1 MTFRQ
6 LEDAWPHEM
15 EQWWSTGPVWSAV
28 AIHDKV
34 CPLGIGVVSGRW
46 RRAAMSKDCSFRRKR
61 SGGASSGIGWLWW
74 PLRFDSNCRHRRR
87 VPLLRVR
94 SAIVAIQRPPESG
107 NIENTIRFGK
117 VDTVRHG
124 VHTENRKRCL
134 HFVHKTTSPTH
145 GKRRRRKEGG
155 QTNRDTNNKIK

>member
-1 MTFRQ
+1 MTLRQ
-6 LEDAWPHEM
+6 LEEAWPHEM
-15 EQWWSTGPVWSAV
+15 EQWWSTGPIWSAV
-28 AIHDKV
+28 AILDKV

-46 RRAAMSKDCSFRRKR
+46 RRAAMSKDCSFRRNR
-61 SGGASSGIGWLWW
+61 SGGASSEIGWLRR
-74 PLRFDSNCRHRRR
+74 PFRFDSNCRHRRR
-87 VPLLRVR
+87 HPLLRVR

-134 HFVHKTTSPTH
+134 HILYTKQHLQHTE
-145 GKRRRRKEGG
+145 KEGG
-155 QTNRDTNNKIK
+155 EKKEAKQTETQ